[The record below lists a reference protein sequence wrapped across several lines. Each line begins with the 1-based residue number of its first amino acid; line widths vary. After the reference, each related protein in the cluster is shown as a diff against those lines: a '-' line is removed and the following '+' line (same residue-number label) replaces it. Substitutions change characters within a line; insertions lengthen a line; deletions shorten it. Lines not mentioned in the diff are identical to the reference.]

1 MHFPIFATTPG
12 GKRYAPADAG
22 WWREVLQQYYTSLH
36 RLVRQ
41 PQPDAVVASLARSGG
56 ITDILVL

>member
-1 MHFPIFATTPG
+1 MHFPIFATTLG

-22 WWREVLQQYYTSLH
+22 RWREVLPQYYTGLH
-36 RLVRQ
+36 RLLRQ
-41 PQPDAVVASLARSGG
+41 PQPDAPVAALDSIGG

>member
-1 MHFPIFATTPG
+1 MHFPIFATRLG

-22 WWREVLQQYYTSLH
+22 RWREVLQQYYTNLH

-41 PQPDAVVASLARSGG
+41 PQPDALVATLACFGG